1 MRCKNCG
8 NATAPLAYTS
18 LFVLA
23 RIYYTINEHRRMK
36 WAPSSCRHRRRH
48 RRRTASRIWTVFDCQ
63 ICNWFWR
70 LVSFLQVLDFN
81 FVAFTYR
88 FWHFFSPLQT
98 HIRMKRK
105 QFWIYILNAIY
116 SHIPFICRCQCLCI
130 VDSLCVLHNE
140 MKYKLNHFLGE
151 MKLFLLVFIIDVQI
165 ISVGCFRSPKIRKL
179 NGKRSFIFKIQCKKE
194 IKSTIRIRQVKR
206 WSSCMRVCVS
216 IRLRVLNCRKSV
228 VIYWKRKKFI

>member
-1 MRCKNCG
+1 MS
-8 NATAPLAYTS
+8 TAEW
-18 LFVLA
+18 
-23 RIYYTINEHRRMK
+23 NEHHHRVVIVVVVVGEQHRGFEPFLIAK
-36 WAPSSCRHRRRH
+36 FAIDSDDSFPFFKCSILILLHLHIAFGISSHH
-48 RRRTASRIWTVFDCQ
+48 SKHTYAWSE
-63 ICNWFWR
+63 
-70 LVSFLQVLDFN
+70 SN
-81 FVAFTYR
+81 FE
-88 FWHFFSPLQT
+88 
-98 HIRMKRK
+98 
-105 QFWIYILNAIY
+105 YILNAIY

-179 NGKRSFIFKIQCKKE
+179 NEKRSFIFKIQCKKE

-206 WSSCMRVCVS
+206 CSSFMCVCVS